1 MALAIGCS
9 QNVISKIELEYSVPD
24 ADILCKIA
32 DYFHTSVDY
41 LLYRTDQRYSLAPE
55 SSSFNSRITE
65 YMFKLQSLTPKEIE
79 SIFIIIDGL
88 LDNEINEVIFCYESQ
103 FAMMICLLKRD
114 RVAAFRYYA
123 RLLH

>member
-1 MALAIGCS
+1 MKTRIKGLRTSRKMSQTALALAIGCS

-41 LLYRTDQRYSLAPE
+41 LLYRTDQRYGVVSEP
-55 SSSFNSRITE
+55 SSFNSRITE
-65 YMFKLQSLTPKEIE
+65 YVLKLQSLTPKEID

-88 LDNEINEVIFCYESQ
+88 LDNEI
-103 FAMMICLLKRD
+103 KR
-114 RVAAFRYYA
+114 
-123 RLLH
+123 

>member
-1 MALAIGCS
+1 MKIRIRDLRTSKKITQTSLALAIGCS

-41 LLYRTDQRYSLAPE
+41 LLYRADQRYSLAPE

-88 LDNEINEVIFCYESQ
+88 LDNEI
-103 FAMMICLLKRD
+103 KR
-114 RVAAFRYYA
+114 
-123 RLLH
+123 